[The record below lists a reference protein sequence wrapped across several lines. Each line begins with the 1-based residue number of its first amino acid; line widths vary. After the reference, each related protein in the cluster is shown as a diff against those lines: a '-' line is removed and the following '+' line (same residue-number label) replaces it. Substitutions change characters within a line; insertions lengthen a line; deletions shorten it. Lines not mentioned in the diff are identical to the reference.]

1 MKKYQ
6 DRDIFDV
13 DGSEFDLSTFS
24 GRCMHFLSLINPVT
38 LFESEENIVKAQ
50 NMLND
55 YKKLDSDE
63 KKYSAIHVEKKFSME
78 GLESSKKLVDAT
90 VHPYTNSIIPAVFRM
105 SSFIPI
111 NIPIIYGMMNTTAT
125 LPMLGW
131 HWVNQSYNTAV
142 NYSNRSGDVVDTQSI
157 MESYALAVVTSCSL
171 AAGLGKAAER
181 GLIPGLKHPAIVS
194 YIAVAGA
201 GSSNIMFSR
210 KGEMT
215 DGAPMTDEEGTLYGK
230 SPIAGKS
237 IVYQTV
243 FSRGMFVP
251 MPVLLL
257 PTSIMYAMNRAKMVP
272 KNPQLKMFL
281 EMGVIVLSLGGALPV
296 AMSIFPQKAEF
307 NPSELEPQFHNL
319 TKKNGE
325 KVQKLYTNKGL

>member
-1 MKKYQ
+1 MGKDKE
-6 DRDIFDV
+6 IFDINRS
-13 DGSEFDLSTFS
+13 DFDLTTFS
-24 GRCMHFLSLINPVT
+24 GRCMHFLSLINPIT
-38 LFESEENIVKAQ
+38 LLESDDNIMKAQ
-50 NMLND
+50 NMLNE
-55 YKKLDSDE
+55 YKMLSSE
-63 KKYSAIHVEKKFSME
+63 EEKYSAIYIDKKYSME
-78 GLESSKKLVDAT
+78 GLESAKKLVDAT
-90 VHPYTNSIIPAVFRM
+90 VHPYTNTIIPAYFRM
-105 SSFIPI
+105 SSFIPM

-142 NYSNRSGDVVDTQSI
+142 NYSNRSGDVVDTKSI
-157 MESYALAVVTSCSL
+157 MESYALAVLTSCSL
-171 AAGLGKAAER
+171 AGGLGKAAER

-210 KGEMT
+210 KGEMI
-215 DGAPMTDEEGTLYGK
+215 DGAPMTDEDGTYHGK

-257 PTSIMYAMNRAKMVP
+257 PTSIMYAMKKVKMVP

-296 AMSIFPQKAEF
+296 AMSIFPQRAEF
-307 NPSELEPQFHNL
+307 NACDLEPQFQHL
-319 TKKNGE
+319 VKKNGE

>member
-1 MKKYQ
+1 MDQSKK
-6 DRDIFDV
+6 IFNIDHS
-13 DGSEFDLSTFS
+13 DYDLTTFS
-24 GRCMHFLSLINPVT
+24 GRCMHFLSVINPST
-38 LFESEENIVKAQ
+38 LFESDENITKAQ
-50 NMLND
+50 NMLKD
-55 YKKLDSDE
+55 YQNLGSDE
-63 KKYSAIHVEKKFSME
+63 KKYSAIHLDKKYSLE
-78 GLESSKKLVDAT
+78 GLEYAKRLVDAT
-90 VHPYTNSIIPAVFRM
+90 VHPYTNTIIPAYFRM
-105 SSFIPI
+105 SSFIPM

-131 HWVNQSYNTAV
+131 HWLNQSYNTAV
-142 NYSNRSGDVVDTQSI
+142 NYSNRSGDEVDTKSI

-171 AAGLGKAAER
+171 AGGLGKAAER
-181 GLIPGLKHPAIVS
+181 GLIPGLKHPAVVS
-194 YIAVAGA
+194 YIAVAAA

-210 KGEMT
+210 KGEMIE
-215 DGAPMTDEEGTLYGK
+215 GAPMTDEDGTYHGK

-257 PTSIMYAMNRAKMVP
+257 PTSIMYGLNKAKMIP
-272 KNPQLKMFL
+272 KNPQLKMFV
-281 EMGVIVLSLGGALPV
+281 EMGAIVVSLVGALPI

-307 NPSELEPQFHNL
+307 NPSDLEPQFRNL
-319 TKKNGE
+319 SKKNGE